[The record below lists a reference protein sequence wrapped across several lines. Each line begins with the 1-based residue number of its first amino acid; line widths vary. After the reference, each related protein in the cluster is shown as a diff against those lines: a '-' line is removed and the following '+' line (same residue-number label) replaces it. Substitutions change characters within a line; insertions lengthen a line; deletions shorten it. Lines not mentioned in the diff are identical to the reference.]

1 MAEQMAD
8 PMTPLRTNRPPRNAM
23 TALVLLLVL
32 AVTGSTLGCS
42 SSDTAGPEVA
52 APAGVE
58 SKGSEATSGTYQA
71 GIDQPFSL
79 NWGGN
84 RLWVRWK
91 SQGACANGIK
101 VTTDGK
107 SSDVPVNPEWSS
119 VVLGNSVREITV
131 DPSGCVLDV
140 DHLSDTSRPFIGMQI
155 TDTSAAPAI
164 APKSISTTPTA
175 VWLTD
180 AETAPGAVESALSE
194 AERHDSVPVFVL
206 YLRPQRDCGGY
217 SSNAEGSSSASKE
230 SAAYLAA
237 VKDLA
242 AQLGDTPAIVVA
254 EPDATSQDCGDPEL
268 IASAVQALKVNPS
281 TYVYLDGGH
290 PGWKSVGDQAARLR
304 AAGVANADGFAL
316 NVSNFVHLDEVQAYG
331 DELSK
336 VLDKEYV
343 VDISRSGGTV
353 PPDQWCNPSGARI
366 GAEPSFDTPSINM
379 VAELW
384 VKQPGES
391 DGECNGGPSAGTW
404 WQQGAEQLAS
414 NQN

>member
-1 MAEQMAD
+1 RLTRSTQTRSTQTRSTQNTL
-8 PMTPLRTNRPPRNAM
+8 P
-23 TALVLLLVL
+23 ALVLAMFL
-32 AVTGSTLGCS
+32 AGSGITLGCS
-42 SSDTAGPEVA
+42 SNSDIAGAEVA

-71 GIDQPFSL
+71 GIDQPFNF

-91 SQGACANGIK
+91 SQGDCANGIK

-107 SSDVPVNPEWSS
+107 SSEVPVNPEWSS
-119 VVLGNSVREITV
+119 LVLSDSVREVTV

-140 DHLSDTSRPFIGMQI
+140 DHLSDTTRPFIGMQI
-155 TDTSAAPAI
+155 TDTSSAPAI

-180 AETAPGAVESALSE
+180 ADTAPGAVESALSE
-194 AERHDSVPVFVL
+194 AERNDSVPVFVL
-206 YLRPQRDCGGY
+206 YLRPQRDCGGF
-217 SSNAEGSSSASKE
+217 SSNSDSSSSSSSNE
-230 SAAYLAA
+230 SAAYLGA
-237 VKDLA
+237 VQDLA
-242 AQLGDTPAIVVA
+242 TRLGDTPAIVVA
-254 EPDATSQDCGDPEL
+254 EPDASSQDCGDPAL

-281 TYVYLDGGH
+281 TYVYVDGGH
-290 PGWKSVGDQAARLR
+290 PGWKSVSDQASRLR
-304 AAGVANADGFAL
+304 AAGVEQADGFAL
-316 NVSNFVHLDEVQAYG
+316 NVSNFVHLNEVQIYG
-331 DELSK
+331 DDLSN
-336 VLDKEYV
+336 VLGKDYV

-353 PPDQWCNPSGARI
+353 PAGEWCNPTGARI
-366 GAEPSFDTPSINM
+366 GTEPTFDTPSINM

-404 WQQGAEQLAS
+404 WQEGAEELAS

>member
-1 MAEQMAD
+1 M
-8 PMTPLRTNRPPRNAM
+8 
-23 TALVLLLVL
+23 
-32 AVTGSTLGCS
+32 
-42 SSDTAGPEVA
+42 A

-58 SKGSEATSGTYQA
+58 SKGSEATSGAYQA
-71 GIDQPFSL
+71 GIDQPFSF

-84 RLWVRWK
+84 RLWVRWR
-91 SQGACANGIK
+91 SQGDCANGIK

-107 SSDVPVNPEWSS
+107 SSEVPVNPEWSS
-119 VVLGNSVREITV
+119 LVLSDSAQEVTV

-140 DHLSDTSRPFIGMQI
+140 DHLSDTTRPFIGMQI

-180 AETAPGAVESALSE
+180 ADTAPGAVESALSE
-194 AERHDSVPVFVL
+194 AERNDSVPVFVL
-206 YLRPQRDCGGY
+206 YLRPQRDCGGF
-217 SSNAEGSSSASKE
+217 SSNTAASTSSSKE
-230 SAAYLAA
+230 SAAYLRA
-237 VKDLA
+237 VQDLA
-242 AQLGDTPAIVVA
+242 TQLGDTAAIVVA
-254 EPDATSQDCGDPEL
+254 EPDASSQDCGDPGV

-281 TYVYLDGGH
+281 TYVYVDGGH

-304 AAGVANADGFAL
+304 AAGVEKADGFAL
-316 NVSNFVHLDEVQAYG
+316 NVSNFVHLNEVQIYG
-331 DELSK
+331 DDLSN
-336 VLDKEYV
+336 VLGKEYV

-353 PPDQWCNPSGARI
+353 PPAQWCNPSGARI
-366 GAEPSFDTPSINM
+366 GTEPTFDTPSINM

-384 VKQPGES
+384 IKQPGES

>member
-1 MAEQMAD
+1 M
-8 PMTPLRTNRPPRNAM
+8 NRSPRNTL
-23 TALVLLLVL
+23 TALGAVVLFV
-32 AVTGSTLGCS
+32 VSSSTLGCS
-42 SSDTAGPEVA
+42 SSDLAGPEVS

-58 SKGSEATSGTYQA
+58 SKGSEATSGTYQS

-84 RLWVRWK
+84 RLWVRWR
-91 SQGACANGIK
+91 SEGNCVNGIK

-107 SSDVPVNPEWSS
+107 SSDVAVDPEWSS
-119 VVLGNSVREITV
+119 VVLSDSVREVTV

-140 DHLSDTSRPFIGMQI
+140 DHLSDTKRPFIGMEI

-164 APKSISTTPTA
+164 APRAISTTPTA

-180 AETAPGAVESALSE
+180 AETAPDAVESALSE
-194 AERHDSVPVFVL
+194 AQRTDSVPVFVL

-217 SSNAEGSSSASKE
+217 SANEDSEETG

-242 AQLGDTPAIVVA
+242 AQLGETPAIVVA
-254 EPDATSQDCGDPEL
+254 EPDASSQDCGDPRL
-268 IASAVQALKVNPS
+268 ISSALKELQVNPS

-290 PGWKSVGDQAARLR
+290 PGWKSVSDQAARLR
-304 AAGVANADGFAL
+304 AAGIENADGFAL

-353 PPDQWCNPSGARI
+353 PPDEWCNPSGARI
-366 GAEPSFDTPSINM
+366 GTEPSFDTPSVNM

-391 DGECNGGPSAGTW
+391 DGECNGGPAAGTW
-404 WQQGAEQLAS
+404 WEEGAERLAS